1 MSDQQYVDQ
10 KNAALIVIDL
20 QYDFLPKG
28 GLAKTDGA
36 LAVPG
41 GQEIIRPVSGL
52 ISEFDNVILTQDW
65 HPKGHSSFASSHEGK
80 APFEATEMEYGT
92 QVLWP
97 DHCVQGTKGAALALD
112 PWEVD
117 RAAMII
123 RKGMN
128 PEIDS
133 YSAFMEN
140 DGKTPTGL
148 AGYLRERDIK
158 HLFMAGLATDYCV
171 AFSALDAR
179 KMGFGVTLYQDAC
192 RGIDPEGVK
201 NQLQAM
207 QDAGV
212 IIT

>member
-1 MSDQQYVDQ
+1 MPDQNTIAQE
-10 KNAALIVIDL
+10 KAALMVIDL
-20 QYDFLPKG
+20 QFDFLPKFG
-28 GLAKTDGA
+28 SMTKDGA

-41 GQEIIRPVSGL
+41 GHEIIRPVSHL
-52 ISEFDNVILTQDW
+52 ISQFDTVILTQDW

-80 APFEATEMEYGT
+80 APFETIEMDYGP

-97 DHCVQGTKGAALALD
+97 DHCVQGTKGSAYALD
-112 PWEVD
+112 PWD
-117 RAAMII
+117 INHAAMII

-128 PEIDS
+128 PDVDS

-148 AGYLRERDIK
+148 AGFLRERGIE
-158 HLFMAGLATDYCV
+158 HLFMAGLATDFCV

-179 KMGFGVTLYQDAC
+179 KMGFGVTLFEYAC

-201 NQLQAM
+201 SQIAAM
-207 QDAGV
+207 KNAGV
-212 IIT
+212 IVS